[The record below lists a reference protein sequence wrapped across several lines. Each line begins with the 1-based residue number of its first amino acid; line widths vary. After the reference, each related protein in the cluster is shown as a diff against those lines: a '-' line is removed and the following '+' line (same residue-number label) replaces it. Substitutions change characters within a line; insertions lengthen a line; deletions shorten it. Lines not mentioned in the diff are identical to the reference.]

1 MEARQSRKR
10 RKKKRLVHPKSQME
24 QVLMQRQ
31 PAEIS
36 GPAHAEG
43 YILDEPPWR
52 AQVIWE
58 LKSPPTEG
66 SRKCPSI
73 HPSVRSW
80 GEGCCFHL
88 SLWSPKREPQGT
100 ACQRWP
106 DRQLNEELR
115 GQTSRLQAEASLL
128 CKNEAGRRDSAAEA
142 EASNSEMHEG
152 RITQLQKKLFEEE
165 MHCLEMEKKLSC
177 MR

>member
-52 AQVIWE
+52 AQVI
-58 LKSPPTEG
+58 
-66 SRKCPSI
+66 
-73 HPSVRSW
+73 
-80 GEGCCFHL
+80 
-88 SLWSPKREPQGT
+88 
-100 ACQRWP
+100 
-106 DRQLNEELR
+106 
-115 GQTSRLQAEASLL
+115 
-128 CKNEAGRRDSAAEA
+128 
-142 EASNSEMHEG
+142 
-152 RITQLQKKLFEEE
+152 
-165 MHCLEMEKKLSC
+165 
-177 MR
+177 